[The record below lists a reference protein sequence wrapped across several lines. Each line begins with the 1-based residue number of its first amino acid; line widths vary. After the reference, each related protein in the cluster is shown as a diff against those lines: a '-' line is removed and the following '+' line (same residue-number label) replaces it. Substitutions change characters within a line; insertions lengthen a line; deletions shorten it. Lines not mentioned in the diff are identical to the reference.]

1 MKLEYK
7 ILKAI
12 QNVTN
17 KQKLNLHEPF
27 FFGKEKKYLKH
38 CIETTFVSS
47 KGKYVKKFE
56 AALSKYIN
64 AKNIILLNSGTSAL
78 HIALLLMGVKSGDE
92 VILPSMTF
100 VATANAVKY
109 CNANPHF
116 VDSEEESLGIDPIA
130 LNNWLNKIVKK
141 KGKYSFNKMT
151 NNRISAI
158 VPMHTFGHPCKM
170 DELKKISKKFNMR
183 IIEDSAEALGS
194 FYKGKHAGTIGDI
207 GTLSFNGNKTITT
220 GAGGAIIT
228 NNDRVALQVR
238 HIISTAKQNHAYEY
252 IHDKIGYNYRMPNL
266 NASIGLAQFEN
277 INKIINSK
285 RKLFQKYNKLFSN
298 IDEIDLFKEPRY
310 CKSNYWLQTIIL
322 RKQNM
327 KLRNDILKLT
337 NKKNIMT
344 RPVWKLLHKLQ
355 PFKNCQ
361 RSPLPKAL
369 SLEKRII
376 NIPSSYGIA

>member
-1 MKLEYK
+1 MQLEYK

-12 QNVTN
+12 QKVTK
-17 KQKLNLHEPF
+17 KQKIHLHEPF

-56 AALSKYIN
+56 TALSKYIN

-130 LNNWLNKIVKK
+130 LNNWLNKIVMK

-170 DELKKISKKFNMR
+170 DELKKISKKFNMK

>member
-1 MKLEYK
+1 MQLEYK

-12 QNVTN
+12 QKVTN
-17 KQKLNLHEPF
+17 KQKIHLHEPF

-56 AALSKYIN
+56 TALSKYIN

-130 LNNWLNKIVKK
+130 LNNWLNKIVMK

-170 DELKKISKKFNMR
+170 DELKKISKKFNMK

-228 NNDRVALQVR
+228 NNDRVALQAR

>member
-1 MKLEYK
+1 MQLEYK

-12 QNVTN
+12 QKVSN
-17 KQKLNLHEPF
+17 KQKLQLHEPF

-38 CIETTFVSS
+38 CIDTTFVSS

-116 VDSEEESLGIDPIA
+116 VDSEEESLGIDPFA
-130 LNNWLNKIVKK
+130 LNNWLNKIVIK
-141 KGKYSFNKMT
+141 KGNFSYNKIT
-151 NNRISAI
+151 NKRISAI
-158 VPMHTFGHPCKM
+158 VPMHTFGHPCRM

-228 NNDRVALQVR
+228 NNDRVAFQVR

-327 KLRNDILKLT
+327 KLRDDILQLT

-344 RPVWKLLHKLQ
+344 RPVWKLLHKLK
-355 PFKNCQ
+355 PFKNCPK
-361 RSPLPKAL
+361 SPLPKAL

>member
-1 MKLEYK
+1 MGNK
-7 ILKAI
+7 
-12 QNVTN
+12 VSN
-17 KQKLNLHEPF
+17 KQKLQLHEPF

-38 CIETTFVSS
+38 CIDTTFVSS

-130 LNNWLNKIVKK
+130 LKNWLNKIVMK

-170 DELKKISKKFNMR
+170 DEC
-183 IIEDSAEALGS
+183 
-194 FYKGKHAGTIGDI
+194 
-207 GTLSFNGNKTITT
+207 
-220 GAGGAIIT
+220 AI
-228 NNDRVALQVR
+228 
-238 HIISTAKQNHAYEY
+238 
-252 IHDKIGYNYRMPNL
+252 
-266 NASIGLAQFEN
+266 
-277 INKIINSK
+277 
-285 RKLFQKYNKLFSN
+285 KL
-298 IDEIDLFKEPRY
+298 
-310 CKSNYWLQTIIL
+310 
-322 RKQNM
+322 
-327 KLRNDILKLT
+327 
-337 NKKNIMT
+337 
-344 RPVWKLLHKLQ
+344 
-355 PFKNCQ
+355 
-361 RSPLPKAL
+361 
-369 SLEKRII
+369 
-376 NIPSSYGIA
+376 

>member
-1 MKLEYK
+1 MQLEYK

-12 QNVTN
+12 QKVTN
-17 KQKLNLHEPF
+17 KQKIHLHEPF

-56 AALSKYIN
+56 TALSKYIN

-130 LNNWLNKIVKK
+130 LKNWLNKIVMK

-170 DELKKISKKFNMR
+170 DELKKISKKFNMK

-228 NNDRVALQVR
+228 NNDRVALQAR

>member
-1 MKLEYK
+1 MQLEYK

-12 QNVTN
+12 QKVTN

-47 KGKYVKKFE
+47 KGEYVKKFE

-130 LNNWLNKIVKK
+130 LNNWLNKIVMK

-151 NNRISAI
+151 NKRISAI

-170 DELKKISKKFNMR
+170 DELKIISKKFNMR

-298 IDEIDLFKEPRY
+298 IHEIDLFKEPRY

-322 RKQNM
+322 KKQNM

>member
-1 MKLEYK
+1 
-7 ILKAI
+7 
-12 QNVTN
+12 
-17 KQKLNLHEPF
+17 
-27 FFGKEKKYLKH
+27 
-38 CIETTFVSS
+38 
-47 KGKYVKKFE
+47 
-56 AALSKYIN
+56 
-64 AKNIILLNSGTSAL
+64 
-78 HIALLLMGVKSGDE
+78 
-92 VILPSMTF
+92 MTF

-130 LNNWLNKIVKK
+130 LNNWLNKIVMK

-170 DELKKISKKFNMR
+170 DELKKISKKFNMK

-228 NNDRVALQVR
+228 NNDRVALQAR

>member
-1 MKLEYK
+1 MQLEYK

-12 QNVTN
+12 QKVSN
-17 KQKLNLHEPF
+17 KQKLQLHEPF

-38 CIETTFVSS
+38 CIDTTFVSS

-116 VDSEEESLGIDPIA
+116 VDSEEESLGIDPFA
-130 LNNWLNKIVKK
+130 LNNWLNKIVIK
-141 KGKYSFNKMT
+141 KGNFSYNKTT
-151 NNRISAI
+151 NKRISAI

-228 NNDRVALQVR
+228 NNDRVAFQVR
-238 HIISTAKQNHAYEY
+238 HIISTAKQNHPYEY

-285 RKLFQKYNKLFSN
+285 RKLYQKYNKLFSN

-327 KLRNDILKLT
+327 KLRDDILQLT

-344 RPVWKLLHKLQ
+344 RPVWKLLHKLK
-355 PFKNCQ
+355 PFKNCPK
-361 RSPLPKAL
+361 SPLPKAL